1 MEDGFISVKP
11 LKLGVGN
18 GSVVADI
25 ALDGRKSPIHTIAD
39 LDFRELDFSKVV
51 DKLTIFRGTGTIGGK
66 ATLDMHGNSVAAMLG
81 DGDGSLKLFMSG
93 GDISAPLVNLA
104 GLDLGNS
111 LIDRKSTRLNSSH

>member
-39 LDFRELDFSKVV
+39 LDFRERDFSKVV
-51 DKLTIFRGTGTIGGK
+51 DKLTFFRGTGTIGGK
-66 ATLDMHGNSVAAMLG
+66 ATLDMHGNSVAARSEEHTSELQ
-81 DGDGSLKLFMSG
+81 SLMRISYAVFCLKKKK
-93 GDISAPLVNLA
+93 DIMN
-104 GLDLGNS
+104 NN
-111 LIDRKSTRLNSSH
+111 TH

>member
-51 DKLTIFRGTGTIGGK
+51 DKLTIFSGTGTIGGK
-66 ATLDMHGNSVAAMLG
+66 ATLAMHVNSLAAMPG
-81 DGDGSLKLFMSG
+81 DGDGSLKLFLRG
-93 GDISAPLVNLA
+93 GSISAQTA
-104 GLDLGNS
+104 
-111 LIDRKSTRLNSSH
+111 

>member
-39 LDFRELDFSKVV
+39 LDFRELDFSQVV
-51 DKLTIFRGTGTIGGK
+51 DKLPIFRGTGTIGGK
-66 ATLDMHGNSVAAMLG
+66 ATLDMHGNSVAVMLG
-81 DGDGSLKLFMSG
+81 ARAGSLKTFMSG
-93 GDISAPLVNLA
+93 GALSALYVNVVDSGEA
-104 GLDLGNS
+104 RVGKEGGS
-111 LIDRKSTRLNSSH
+111 GC

>member
-66 ATLDMHGNSVAAMLG
+66 ATLDMHGNSVRSEEHTSELQSIMRISSAIFC
-81 DGDGSLKLFMSG
+81 LK
-93 GDISAPLVNLA
+93 
-104 GLDLGNS
+104 
-111 LIDRKSTRLNSSH
+111 KK